1 VRSWRARHF
10 PRTDSRLGRCW
21 RLMVVVALCSVAAGC
36 ARPTPVGFP
45 TRDVIPGTCKMIE
58 TADEMVALSDVSPSV
73 PCAGPHVYETYAV
86 AAVPSSLT
94 GLADRPGPEL
104 LQAEGAQACP
114 LEPIRPYLGATDLD
128 SQWGITVW
136 RKFPTRDE
144 WRKNVRVVVCD
155 LVLDAARSDQLPV
168 ASSSLRNI
176 LRYADSARVRHCRT
190 GEPLEDT
197 TCDRP
202 HLGEDMGSVPTP
214 AANSAEELE
223 TAAGLACASRL
234 ADYTGQPAV
243 VGFGVQYDFQSS
255 GMTCWLTSTGGEVT
269 GTRRSGLMSR

>member
-1 VRSWRARHF
+1 MNGERTFEWWFAISCWMLRAQ
-10 PRTDSRLGRCW
+10 T
-21 RLMVVVALCSVAAGC
+21 
-36 ARPTPVGFP
+36 
-45 TRDVIPGTCKMIE
+45 
-58 TADEMVALSDVSPSV
+58 
-73 PCAGPHVYETYAV
+73 
-86 AAVPSSLT
+86 SSL
-94 GLADRPGPEL
+94 
-104 LQAEGAQACP
+104 
-114 LEPIRPYLGATDLD
+114 
-128 SQWGITVW
+128 W
-136 RKFPTRDE
+136 
-144 WRKNVRVVVCD
+144 
-155 LVLDAARSDQLPV
+155 
-168 ASSSLRNI
+168 
-176 LRYADSARVRHCRT
+176 
-190 GEPLEDT
+190 PLEDT